1 MRLNGGINLFFHVSC
16 SAWREGRAA
25 MCAGRVAACEVFWGL
40 GFRKIPS
47 GAAVVVQAPKTCQYY
62 FSKFI
67 KMFSCVVGA
76 ESASKQ
82 ILNFVRLTPS
92 TLAMSLLS
100 TSKMPGERGQA
111 Q

>member
-1 MRLNGGINLFFHVSC
+1 MRLNGGINLFFHGSC

-47 GAAVVVQAPKTCQYY
+47 GAAVVVQAAKTCQYY

-67 KMFSCVVGA
+67 KNVFCCG
-76 ESASKQ
+76 
-82 ILNFVRLTPS
+82 LNFVRLTPS